1 MNFTFLGHACFTIEF
16 GAKTLLF
23 DPFISGNPM
32 AKEHGIDV
40 DRIQAD
46 YILISHAHADHLL
59 DAVSIAKRCE
69 ATVVCSYEVHEW
81 LLKQGVAKT
90 HPMNIGGRWGF
101 GDFSV
106 KCVVAHHSS
115 GLPDGSYGGSPMGFL
130 VFADNK
136 QIYYSGDTSLTLD
149 MQLIPRWATLDCA
162 ILPLGD
168 NFTMGVSDAVLAAE
182 FAGAKRVI
190 GVHYDTFGYIVID
203 KEGAL
208 QQFNDAGIVLELP
221 KIGGT
226 VTL

>member
-1 MNFTFLGHACFTIEF
+1 
-16 GAKTLLF
+16 
-23 DPFISGNPM
+23 
-32 AKEHGIDV
+32 
-40 DRIQAD
+40 
-46 YILISHAHADHLL
+46 
-59 DAVSIAKRCE
+59 
-69 ATVVCSYEVHEW
+69 
-81 LLKQGVAKT
+81 
-90 HPMNIGGRWGF
+90 
-101 GDFSV
+101 
-106 KCVVAHHSS
+106 AHHSS